1 MKLSRIY
8 KNQKWTCPSCK
19 GKLSPE
25 TIILSPFSLDVI
37 KAKIKMQTNLIFI
50 NKKGM
55 IEINSMKYIGKSNFN
70 KMLVCP
76 KCKEN
81 ILDGFLMEL
90 SPNTKSKEKTVN
102 PRLTMKTKFKGYFN
116 PEEMLDDMVIPVVPQ
131 SSQAETTRI
140 GEYTLAFTNN
150 NGIINW
156 GNGVEP
162 IRRVSNPENLPE
174 GSL

>member
-1 MKLSRIY
+1 
-8 KNQKWTCPSCK
+8 
-19 GKLSPE
+19 
-25 TIILSPFSLDVI
+25 
-37 KAKIKMQTNLIFI
+37 MQTNLIFI

-55 IEINSMKYIGKSNFN
+55 IEINSMKYIEKSNFN

-116 PEEMLDDMVIPVVPQ
+116 PEEMLDDMVIPVVSH
-131 SSQAETTRI
+131 SSLTAHMAVN
-140 GEYTLAFTNN
+140 GEYTPSLNRDGSQLTRNTDTITFF
-150 NGIINW
+150 
-156 GNGVEP
+156 
-162 IRRVSNPENLPE
+162 NPENLPE